1 MKEMDDETCWSEFDG
16 GLGGDGWGGWG
27 PEGGEWGG
35 LGVGVGGMQRSELQ
49 GSV

>member
-35 LGVGVGGMQRSELQ
+35 LGVGMRAVRSTGGRA
-49 GSV
+49 